1 MERDYNLI
9 MEQLLLLSESCAIQR
24 KDLKKAAVILED
36 TQKQLEYLKKLVNDE
51 IPQKKQNIP
60 NEDIKK
66 GIISFIKST
75 KRCK

>member
-51 IPQKKQNIP
+51 IPQKNKTYQMKIL
-60 NEDIKK
+60 KK
-66 GIISFIKST
+66 V
-75 KRCK
+75 

>member
-9 MEQLLLLSESCAIQR
+9 MEQLLLLSVSCAIQR

-51 IPQKKQNIP
+51 IPPKNKTYQMKILKKV
-60 NEDIKK
+60 
-66 GIISFIKST
+66 
-75 KRCK
+75 

>member
-24 KDLKKAAVILED
+24 KDFKKAAVILED

-51 IPQKKQNIP
+51 IPQKNKTYQMKIL
-60 NEDIKK
+60 KK
-66 GIISFIKST
+66 V
-75 KRCK
+75 

>member
-51 IPQKKQNIP
+51 ISPKNKTYQMKILKKV
-60 NEDIKK
+60 
-66 GIISFIKST
+66 
-75 KRCK
+75 